1 MSRKQYD
8 MQDTETSSLRITDE
22 IQQEYDIKY
31 SNEDIQWGD
40 YWQDKTT
47 RNTHQGSGFLAEAVL
62 VDILQLFK

>member
-31 SNEDIQWGD
+31 SNEDIQWATIG
-40 YWQDKTT
+40 KIKPPG
-47 RNTHQGSGFLAEAVL
+47 THIKGL
-62 VDILQLFK
+62 VF